1 MRLVIFEALA
11 LRASLLSEEL
21 EKFVIKLLF
30 VLYNE
35 EKKLWISKV
44 ESEWLLSLETLF
56 QLLCL
61 HTEWESFQLPY
72 LYWTDILA
80 ILLSLQF
87 SGAILRG

>member
-35 EKKLWISKV
+35 GKKAMN
-44 ESEWLLSLETLF
+44 
-56 QLLCL
+56 Q
-61 HTEWESFQLPY
+61 
-72 LYWTDILA
+72 
-80 ILLSLQF
+80 
-87 SGAILRG
+87 